1 MFRSDNC
8 KQWLDEQESGFSD
21 FYKIM
26 AIDGKGMGCIAT
38 KEIEP
43 GTLIFSEKPAVTATG
58 DSPESIY
65 FQTLMSS
72 FKNLSP
78 NEQKEYMELHNRFS
92 EDPSWSDEE
101 ILPTDLFEDMDPD
114 EAKTYSALAVKL
126 SGIYYTNTFIE
137 GVGTTIA
144 R

>member
-1 MFRSDNC
+1 
-8 KQWLDEQESGFSD
+8 
-21 FYKIM
+21 
-26 AIDGKGMGCIAT
+26 MGCIAT

-78 NEQKEYMELHNRFS
+78 IEQKEYMELHNRFS

-101 ILPTDLFEDMDPD
+101 ILPKDLFEGMEPD